1 MKNLLLACLCILF
14 LGGCS
19 PHPSSGIWKAEGD
32 NKLGIKSLTV
42 DFGGKAVFVS
52 SKVKPAT
59 WHCFWSNAGEQTAEF
74 DCTPSTDK
82 ETEENFV
89 FTVMEGDV
97 AELSQDG
104 KPIGKFSRTEGNPII
119 Q

>member
-42 DFGGKAVFVS
+42 DFGGKAVFTS

-74 DCTPSTDK
+74 DCTPSTN
-82 ETEENFV
+82 TEMEERFV
-89 FTVMEGDV
+89 FTVKNGEI

-104 KPIGKFSRTEGNPII
+104 ELIGRFLRAAGNPII
-119 Q
+119 P